1 MFKTEKKIVDFF
13 EKNYIALGFIVISI
27 LSIAIRY
34 YMLPCKSLDYK
45 MFLKPWFD
53 YIKNNGGMHALA
65 HEPSNYNAPYMTIIA
80 ILTYLPIKSLFSIKL
95 VSIIFDYV
103 LAVSCMLLVNEITK
117 EKKFFN
123 IKSLLIY
130 SFIIFFPQVMFNS
143 ALWGQC
149 DSIYT
154 SFMILSLL
162 FLIREEYT
170 KSFIFL
176 GISFAFKL
184 QFIFILPLY
193 IVLYVVTKKF
203 SIINFLIIPFVDF
216 ILCIPA
222 LLYGKPLREV
232 VSIYLEQPGM
242 YKQYMTLNFP
252 NIYSMIGVDPR
263 YFYRIGFI
271 FTVAICAL
279 TLIYIIYKKINW
291 NNEKIMLLALYFILV
306 VTYFLPGMHER
317 YLYAGEVICLLYY
330 YMYKKH
336 FGILVFLILAPLITY
351 SNVLHGN
358 YFDYMP
364 YLSIAFFVIIVYFM
378 KNTLQEL
385 TSKNS

>member
-1 MFKTEKKIVDFF
+1 
-13 EKNYIALGFIVISI
+13 
-27 LSIAIRY
+27 
-34 YMLPCKSLDYK
+34 
-45 MFLKPWFD
+45 
-53 YIKNNGGMHALA
+53 
-65 HEPSNYNAPYMTIIA
+65 
-80 ILTYLPIKSLFSIKL
+80 
-95 VSIIFDYV
+95 
-103 LAVSCMLLVNEITK
+103 
-117 EKKFFN
+117 
-123 IKSLLIY
+123 
-130 SFIIFFPQVMFNS
+130 
-143 ALWGQC
+143 
-149 DSIYT
+149 
-154 SFMILSLL
+154 
-162 FLIREEYT
+162 
-170 KSFIFL
+170 
-176 GISFAFKL
+176 
-184 QFIFILPLY
+184 
-193 IVLYVVTKKF
+193 
-203 SIINFLIIPFVDF
+203 
-216 ILCIPA
+216 
-222 LLYGKPLREV
+222 
-232 VSIYLEQPGM
+232 
-242 YKQYMTLNFP
+242 MTLNFP